1 MSNNTSKYSKVHS
14 HVVLSLDEYKAINDE
29 ALSAHEKYSKVGH
42 LYPERNTP
50 QFQWF
55 KGSRERCINK
65 DLAA

>member
-1 MSNNTSKYSKVHS
+1 MSLSGNRKSKIYSD
-14 HVVLSLDEYKAINDE
+14 VVLTIEEYKAIADD
-29 ALSAHEKYSKVGH
+29 ALSANEKYSKNGH

-55 KGSRERCINK
+55 KGSRERCINI